1 MRGITSHKTSWI
13 LSLLNEHNC
22 WYATI
27 AVWFYF
33 GERKIINIPIV
44 SMLGEFITA
53 ILQVNLWVWLYTW
66 YKPDVN
72 HGA

>member
-1 MRGITSHKTSWI
+1 MDII

-27 AVWFYF
+27 AVWLYF
-33 GERKIINIPIV
+33 GERKIINMPIV

-53 ILQVNLWVWLYTW
+53 ILQVRT
-66 YKPDVN
+66 
-72 HGA
+72 